1 MHIHRYI
8 IRPAPPPGMDFFLAR
23 NTHNL
28 FHQDENSLHTEAGST
43 QKEASKFLGLA
54 SVFFFFL
61 QLLFTGWHNMHWRRE
76 LKNAV
81 TENTIHLSAV
91 PLTSRERVWN
101 GGYR

>member
-54 SVFFFFL
+54 SVFFFAVAFHRL
-61 QLLFTGWHNMHWRRE
+61 AQYALAERTEKRCYREHYPSFCGSANLSGTGM
-76 LKNAV
+76 
-81 TENTIHLSAV
+81 
-91 PLTSRERVWN
+91 ERWIPVE
-101 GGYR
+101 